1 MALLSWTSKN
11 WTSLRWLEHMHCL
24 ACPFLSKNTPCEV
37 ILLSLQRSDLVSNQ
51 RYSLIST
58 PCLPCLA
65 KCTSL
70 PQDCSVTWPSW
81 LLDALSHTLGRWLS
95 NTLAVTVLQRNPAQA
110 EHGQRGK
117 ASTWNICVCLI
128 LLTPYK
134 SQCPKKTMS
143 PKIHQNSMPCS
154 ACWTRGW
161 SYLLVDGKHHFHFQ
175 VSHKQC
181 SLSWYFPLFL
191 RFRVPSSKQTL
202 MCTPAKLQ

>member
-11 WTSLRWLEHMHCL
+11 WPSLRWLKHMHCL
-24 ACPFLSKNTPCEV
+24 ACPFLSKNTLCEV

-51 RYSLIST
+51 RYSLISA

-117 ASTWNICVCLI
+117 ASTWKSVSAYTIQKPVSKENHEPQSSSEFNALFCLLNKRLI
-128 LLTPYK
+128 VFVGGWETP
-134 SQCPKKTMS
+134 
-143 PKIHQNSMPCS
+143 
-154 ACWTRGW
+154 
-161 SYLLVDGKHHFHFQ
+161 
-175 VSHKQC
+175 
-181 SLSWYFPLFL
+181 FPG
-191 RFRVPSSKQTL
+191 
-202 MCTPAKLQ
+202 